1 MKRDKMKTIAFFLL
15 AFLST
20 AAVAGPEK
28 IKFPSDYLKGVLYQ
42 TLDRPDSKQYR
53 ELYAPAAA
61 VEAVRKGQPIP
72 HGTVLTLVQWSV
84 EQTRTATRSRTR
96 TVDSSRRTSSRTP

>member
-1 MKRDKMKTIAFFLL
+1 MKMKLQMVLL
-15 AFLST
+15 SGVLAAT

-42 TLDRPDSKQYR
+42 TLDRPDAKQYR

-84 EQTRTATRSRTR
+84 EQDATTSAGCTRA
-96 TVDSSRRTSSRTP
+96 